1 MFFTS
6 HSSYLASRYLT
17 LSCLNVAFKRGFAI
31 EATCKEV
38 PDTSKREFPAPSH
51 FSPQAQILRQI
62 RRKKEFWSNTDNVIE
77 RTPEDKELVKKRSEM
92 VVKMLGCEIDERDN
106 FEVKDRV
113 TVGELLASLGHKI
126 PGYSRPNMGPCFFVR
141 TAGYEWSS
149 GVDEGVKMVKEGDA
163 RELVG
168 LKNSGP
174 LNFVE
179 IEFKEETKDT
189 REEREQQ
196 VSKKVS

>member
-1 MFFTS
+1 MFFAS

-17 LSCLNVAFKRGFAI
+17 LSFLNFGFKRGFVI
-31 EATCKEV
+31 EATCKET

-51 FSPQAQILRQI
+51 FSPQAQLLRKF
-62 RRKKEFWSNTDNVIE
+62 RRKKEFWSNPDNVIE
-77 RTPEDKELVKKRSEM
+77 RTPEDKERIKQRSEM
-92 VVKMLGCEIDERDN
+92 VVKMLGCEIDENDN

-126 PGYSRPNMGPCFFVR
+126 PGYPRPKMGPCF
-141 TAGYEWSS
+141 TIKAAGYEWTS

-179 IEFKEETKDT
+179 IQFKGESKVT
-189 REEREQQ
+189 RNE
-196 VSKKVS
+196 KKESEKIS